1 MKPAP
6 FKYLAPHSLE
16 ETLQILQ
23 GSGGEAKLLAGGQSL
38 VPAMNFRLAQPALL
52 VDLNR
57 LPDLDYIYQDDHGVL
72 RLGAMARQR
81 RLEHD
86 PLVAQAAPLVA
97 ETMPS
102 VAHPQIRNRG
112 TLGGSLAYADPAAEL
127 PVIALALGARFKLCR
142 AGSERWIEAQDFFK
156 GVCTTDLSPDEMLV
170 EMEIPPLPERAG
182 WAFLEVS
189 RRQGDYA
196 LMGVAA
202 LLVLDE
208 RGACQDARLVYLNA
222 GDGPVVAREAAKLL
236 LGKAIGRSDG
246 PAIDR
251 ASIEAAAQLA
261 SQREIDPWGNVH
273 ASPAF
278 QRHLARELTI
288 QALEIAL
295 GRAAD
300 DKKKTARAPS
310 A

>member
-6 FKYLAPHSLE
+6 FKYLAPHTLE

-23 GSGGEAKLLAGGQSL
+23 ASGGEAKLLAGGQSL
-38 VPAMNFRLAQPALL
+38 VPAMNFRLSQPALL

-57 LPDLDYIYQDDHGVL
+57 LPDLNYVIQDDRGDL
-72 RLGAMARQR
+72 RLGAMTRQR

-86 PLVAQAAPLVA
+86 PLVAQVSPLVT

-127 PVIALALGARFKLCR
+127 PVIALALGARFSLRR
-142 AGSERWIEAQDFFK
+142 AGSERWVTAADFFK
-156 GVCTTDLSPDEMLV
+156 GVFTTDLRPDEMLV
-170 EMEIPPLPERAG
+170 EVEIPALPERAG

-236 LGKAIGRSDG
+236 LGQ
-246 PAIDR
+246 AIDR
-251 ASIEAAAQLA
+251 TSMEAAARLA
-261 SQREIDPWGNVH
+261 SQQEIDPWGNVH

-278 QRHLARELTI
+278 QRQLARTLTV

-295 GRAAD
+295 GRAARR
-300 DKKKTARAPS
+300 KEKNAKTQSARRQREGL
-310 A
+310 